1 MKNEKS
7 LNVLVVEDD
16 KLNAEILRKF
26 IKSNVKVSDI
36 EVQTIHNAD
45 SILDEIKKSEMKP
58 HVVILSEPSLGKI
71 KFASEIPSRINQIK
85 KVNPLSEVIV
95 LATPD
100 KVVQVIDTFRS
111 GAFDVVLKDEH
122 TEKNVVNSLHRY
134 LNRQDENIAV
144 KKQTALVNAH

>member
-1 MKNEKS
+1 M
-7 LNVLVVEDD
+7 
-16 KLNAEILRKF
+16 
-26 IKSNVKVSDI
+26 
-36 EVQTIHNAD
+36 
-45 SILDEIKKSEMKP
+45 
-58 HVVILSEPSLGKI
+58 
-71 KFASEIPSRINQIK
+71 
-85 KVNPLSEVIV
+85 IV

-111 GAFDVVLKDEH
+111 GAFDVVIKDEH